1 VNVAVNLQ
9 VPAGTDKAK
18 DDKCI
23 ATLQIVH
30 PINIRKVTSANID
43 AGHGAGFEPGIF
55 GSEVQRSSTVVARR
69 HAQEDTNAT
78 MQVTDAR
85 PYANIKSGELIKIVI
100 K

>member
-1 VNVAVNLQ
+1 MHCHT
-9 VPAGTDKAK
+9 TDS
-18 DDKCI
+18 
-23 ATLQIVH
+23 TSYQYHV
-30 PINIRKVTSANID
+30 RKVTSANID